1 MPISEKSEALLNTYL
16 KINSLEQKVH
26 QLVKTLEQISQ
37 QNQQLRT
44 ELNAIRKKKKDEN
57 MDSVSREIIRTK
69 VQTMLDI
76 LEDI

>member
-1 MPISEKSEALLNTYL
+1 MPISEKSEELLNTYL

-26 QLVKTLEQISQ
+26 QLVKTLAQVSQ

>member
-1 MPISEKSEALLNTYL
+1 MPISEKSEEKLNTYL

-37 QNQQLRT
+37 QNEQLRT

-69 VQTMLDI
+69 VQTMLDL

>member
-44 ELNAIRKKKKDEN
+44 ELNAIRKKKKDED